1 MKEKRSWMD
10 NQSRAWLSSEKGLKR
25 VLGALLFP
33 KWRFFKWLFVVILLL
48 LVLSPLSQVNWQNI
62 TQQNIIECIKNSF
75 NCLLACLSTAY
86 KNKWIQ
92 LIFITLVSILVYAVC
107 DILTN
112 IYTLRKNEK
121 GITWCQIVIL
131 LTIGLWIVGLIL
143 IFELQKYKE
152 SSVLFGI
159 AGALLVWI
167 FQEKVKGAVTFIHL
181 RFNHLLNI
189 DDWIKVPK
197 YDVDGIVTHVTL
209 TTVTIYNWDTTTP
222 NVPMSSLDADHFIN
236 LQNMLQGKTYGRR
249 MFMSFVLDTS
259 WFHPLS
265 KKELDDLKKQIL
277 LYDQKEYAEE
287 NDHANELKCS
297 YSPEEEMKEGAL
309 NAHLYRLYLY
319 HWLMRHD
326 HISQQPRLIVRW
338 MEPKEGGIPLQVC
351 AFIIDS
357 NFTAFE
363 WQQSLIIEHIMES
376 MEWFGLRLYQS
387 PSAYDVSNNNIYM
400 ADKPATYRKEEVQ

>member
-33 KWRFFKWLFVVILLL
+33 KWRFFKWLFVVTLLL
-48 LVLSPLSQVNWQNI
+48 LVLLLLLQVNWQNI
-62 TQQNIIECIKNSF
+62 TIQNITKHLEAFHSSDSYKYLIKGVE
-75 NCLLACLSTAY
+75 LL
-86 KNKWIQ
+86 
-92 LIFITLVSILVYAVC
+92 FITLVTFLVYAVC

-121 GITWCQIVIL
+121 GITWCQIIIL
-131 LTIGLWIVGLIL
+131 ITIGLWIVGFIL
-143 IFELQKYKE
+143 IFELQKDRVD
-152 SSVLFGI
+152 SVLFGI
-159 AGALLVWI
+159 SGALLVWI

-181 RFNHLLNI
+181 RSNHLLNI

-209 TTVTIYNWDTTTP
+209 TTVTIYNWDTTTS
-222 NVPMSSLDADHFIN
+222 NVPMSALDADHFIN
-236 LQNMLQGKTYGRR
+236 LQNMLQGRTYGRR

-265 KKELDDLKKQIL
+265 KKELDDLKKQIQ
-277 LYDQKEYAEE
+277 LYDQKKNANE
-287 NDHANELKCS
+287 NVQANELECS
-297 YSPEEEMKEGAL
+297 YFPEEEMKEGAL

-338 MEPKEGGIPLQVC
+338 MESKEGGIPLQVC

-387 PSAYDVSNNNIYM
+387 PSAYDVSNSNIYM
-400 ADKPATYRKEEVQ
+400 ADQPATYRKEEVK

>member
-33 KWRFFKWLFVVILLL
+33 KWRFFKWFFVVTLLL
-48 LVLSPLSQVNWQNI
+48 LVLLLLLQVNWQNI
-62 TQQNIIECIKNSF
+62 TIQNITKHLEAFHSSDSYKYLIKGVE
-75 NCLLACLSTAY
+75 LL
-86 KNKWIQ
+86 
-92 LIFITLVSILVYAVC
+92 FITLVTFLVYAVC

-121 GITWCQIVIL
+121 GITWCQIIIL
-131 LTIGLWIVGLIL
+131 ITIGLWIVGFIL
-143 IFELQKYKE
+143 IFELQKDRVN
-152 SSVLFGI
+152 SVLVGI
-159 AGALLVWI
+159 SGALLVWI

-181 RFNHLLNI
+181 RSNHLLNI

-209 TTVTIYNWDTTTP
+209 TTVTIYNWDTTTS
-222 NVPMSSLDADHFIN
+222 NVPMSALDADHFIN
-236 LQNMLQGKTYGRR
+236 LQNMLQGRTYGRR

-265 KKELDDLKKQIL
+265 KKELDDLKKQIQ
-277 LYDQKEYAEE
+277 LYDQKKNANE
-287 NDHANELKCS
+287 NVQANELECS
-297 YSPEEEMKEGAL
+297 YFPEEEMKEGAL

-387 PSAYDVSNNNIYM
+387 PSAYDVSNSNIYM
-400 ADKPATYRKEEVQ
+400 ADQPATYRKEEVK

>member
-33 KWRFFKWLFVVILLL
+33 KWRFFKWLFVVTLLL
-48 LVLSPLSQVNWQNI
+48 LVLLLLLKVNWQNI
-62 TQQNIIECIKNSF
+62 TQQNITKHLEAFHSSDSYKYLIKGIG
-75 NCLLACLSTAY
+75 LL
-86 KNKWIQ
+86 
-92 LIFITLVSILVYAVC
+92 FITSVSFLIYAVC

-121 GITWCQIVIL
+121 GITWCQIIIL
-131 LTIGLWIVGLIL
+131 LAVGLWIVGLIL
-143 IFELQKYKE
+143 IFRLQKRPAT
-152 SSVLFGI
+152 SVFFGI

-167 FQEKVKGAVTFIHL
+167 FQEKVKGVVTFIHL
-181 RFNHLLNI
+181 RYNHLLNI

-209 TTVTIYNWDTTTP
+209 TTVTIYNWDTTTS
-222 NVPMSSLDADHFIN
+222 NVPMSALDADHFIN
-236 LQNMLQGKTYGRR
+236 LQNMLQGRTYGRR
-249 MFMSFVLDTS
+249 MFMSFVMDTS

-265 KKELDDLKKQIL
+265 KKELDDLKKQIQ
-277 LYDQKEYAEE
+277 LYDQKKNANE
-287 NDHANELKCS
+287 NVQANELECS
-297 YSPEEEMKEGAL
+297 YFPEEEMKEGAL

-376 MEWFGLRLYQS
+376 MKWFGLRLYQS
-387 PSAYDVSNNNIYM
+387 PSAYDVSNSNIYM
-400 ADKPATYRKEEVQ
+400 ADQPATYRKEEVQ